1 MAVAIALDNVT
12 AGYHGIPVLHDITL
26 SIQPGERVAIIG
38 RSGAGKST
46 LLNTIYRRYPEHA
59 ALIPQASAL
68 VANLSVFHNVF
79 MGCLDRHSTL
89 YNLRTLVWPAAAE
102 IASVARVL
110 ESVGLEE
117 KLFAKAGELSGG
129 QQQRTSVARA
139 MLNGRPIVLG
149 DEPVS
154 ALDRVQGGGVLRVLC
169 QRHETKIF
177 AMHDIR
183 LALEHSDRIILL
195 EGGRIILDEPS
206 RHLSYQRL
214 LPHFEGELQ

>member
-1 MAVAIALDNVT
+1 MAAAITLDKVS
-12 AGYHGIPVLHDITL
+12 AGYHGPPVLHDITL
-26 SIQPGERVAIIG
+26 SVTPGERVAIIG

-46 LLNTIYRRYPEHA
+46 LLNTIYGRYTAHA

-68 VANLSVFHNVF
+68 VGNLSVFHNVF

-89 YNLRTLVWPAAAE
+89 YNLRTLVWPPAAE
-102 IASVARVL
+102 IAAVMRVL
-110 ESVGLEE
+110 ASVGLEE
-117 KLFAKAGELSGG
+117 KLFVKAGELSGG

-154 ALDRVQGGGVLRVLC
+154 ALDRVQAGDVLRVLSE
-169 QRHETKIF
+169 RHETKIF

-206 RHLSYQRL
+206 SHLSYERL
-214 LPHFEGELQ
+214 LPHFKGELQ

>member
-26 SIQPGERVAIIG
+26 SIEPGERVAIIG

-139 MLNGRPIVLG
+139 LLNGRPIIVA

-154 ALDRVQGGGVLRVLC
+154 ALDRVQGSDVLRVLSE
-169 QRHETKIF
+169 RHETKIF

>member
-1 MAVAIALDNVT
+1 MGAAITLDGVS
-12 AGYHGIPVLHDITL
+12 AGYHGAPVLHDITL

-46 LLNTIYRRYPEHA
+46 LLNTIYRRYPACA

-89 YNLRTLVWPAAAE
+89 YNLRTLVWPPAAE
-102 IASVARVL
+102 VAAVVRVL
-110 ESVGLEE
+110 EAVGLEE
-117 KLFAKAGELSGG
+117 KLFARAGELSGG

-139 MLNGRPIVLG
+139 ILNGRPIVLG

-154 ALDRVQGGGVLRVLC
+154 ALDRVQAGDVLRVLAE
-169 QRHETKIF
+169 RHQTKIF

-183 LALEHSDRIILL
+183 LALEHTDRIILL
-195 EGGRIILDEPS
+195 AGGRIVLDEPS
-206 RHLSYQRL
+206 SHLSYERL
-214 LPHFEGELQ
+214 LPHFEGEPQ

>member
-26 SIQPGERVAIIG
+26 SIEPGERVAIIG

-79 MGCLDRHSTL
+79 MGCLDRRSTL
-89 YNLRTLVWPAAAE
+89 YNLRTLVWPPAAE

-110 ESVGLEE
+110 EAVGLEE

-154 ALDRVQGGGVLRVLC
+154 ALDRVQAGDVLSVLAR
-169 QRHETKIF
+169 RHETKIF
-177 AMHDIR
+177 VMHDIR
-183 LALEHSDRIILL
+183 LALEHTNRIILL
-195 EGGRIILDEPS
+195 EAGRIVLDAPS
-206 RHLSYQRL
+206 SQLSYERL
-214 LPHFEGELQ
+214 LPHFEGEPQ

>member
-1 MAVAIALDNVT
+1 MAAAITLDRVS
-12 AGYHGIPVLHDITL
+12 AGYQGVPVLHDITL
-26 SIQPGERVAIIG
+26 SIAPGERVAIIG

-46 LLNTIYRRYPEHA
+46 LLNTIYSRYAECA

-154 ALDRVQGGGVLRVLC
+154 ALDRVQAGDVLRVMSE
-169 QRHETKIF
+169 RHETKIF

-183 LALEHSDRIILL
+183 LALEHTDRIILL
-195 EGGRIILDEPS
+195 EGGRIVLDEPS
-206 RHLSYQRL
+206 SHLSYERL
-214 LPHFEGELQ
+214 LPHFAGEQQ

>member
-1 MAVAIALDNVT
+1 VAAAITLDRVS
-12 AGYHGIPVLHDITL
+12 AGYNGASVLHDITL
-26 SIQPGERVAIIG
+26 SIEHGERVAIIG

-46 LLNTIYRRYPEHA
+46 LLSTIYRRYPQHA
-59 ALIPQASAL
+59 ALIPQTSAL

-89 YNLRTLVWPAAAE
+89 YNLRTLVWPPAAA
-102 IASVARVL
+102 IVAVKGVL
-110 ESVGLEE
+110 KAVGLEE

-139 MLNGRPIVLG
+139 LLNGRPILLG

-154 ALDRVQGGGVLRVLC
+154 ALDRVQGGDVLRVLSE
-169 QRHETKIF
+169 RHETMVF

-206 RHLSYQRL
+206 RALSYGHL
-214 LPHFEGELQ
+214 LPHFVDDRR

>member
-1 MAVAIALDNVT
+1 MAAAITLDRVS
-12 AGYHGIPVLHDITL
+12 AGYNGAPVLRDISL
-26 SIQPGERVAIIG
+26 SIEPGERVAIIG

-46 LLNTIYRRYPEHA
+46 LINTLYRRYAERA

-89 YNLRTLVWPAAAE
+89 YNLRTLVWPPAAE
-102 IASVARVL
+102 IAAVTRVL
-110 ESVGLEE
+110 QAVGLEE
-117 KLFAKAGELSGG
+117 KLYAKAGELSGG

-154 ALDRVQGGGVLRVLC
+154 ALDRVQAGDVLRLLDE
-169 QRHETKIF
+169 RHETKIF
-177 AMHDIR
+177 VMHDIR
-183 LALEHSDRIILL
+183 LALEHTDRIILL

-206 RHLSYQRL
+206 SHLSYERL
-214 LPHFEGELQ
+214 LPHFAGEPG

>member
-1 MAVAIALDNVT
+1 MAAAITLDKVS
-12 AGYHGIPVLHDITL
+12 AGYQGPPVLHDITL
-26 SIQPGERVAIIG
+26 SVTPGERVAIIG

-46 LLNTIYRRYPEHA
+46 LLNTIYGRYTEHA

-89 YNLRTLVWPAAAE
+89 YNLRTLVWPPAAE
-102 IASVARVL
+102 IAAVTRVL

-117 KLFAKAGELSGG
+117 KLFVKAGELSGG

-154 ALDRVQGGGVLRVLC
+154 ALDRVQAGDVLRVLSE
-169 QRHETKIF
+169 RHETKIF

-195 EGGRIILDEPS
+195 EAGHIILDEPS
-206 RHLSYQRL
+206 SHLSYERL
-214 LPHFEGELQ
+214 LPHFAGEQQ

>member
-1 MAVAIALDNVT
+1 MAAAITLEGIS
-12 AGYHGIPVLHDITL
+12 AGYHGAAVLHDITL
-26 SIQPGERVAIIG
+26 SVEPGERVAIIG

-46 LLNTIYRRYPEHA
+46 LLNTIYRRYPHCA

-89 YNLRTLVWPAAAE
+89 YNLRTLIWPPAAE
-102 IASVARVL
+102 IAAVVRVL
-110 ESVGLEE
+110 EAVGLEE
-117 KLFAKAGELSGG
+117 KLFVRAGELSGG

-139 MLNGRPIVLG
+139 VLNGRPIVLG

-154 ALDRVQGGGVLRVLC
+154 ALDRVQAGDVLRVLC
-169 QRHETKIF
+169 ERHETMIF

-195 EGGRIILDEPS
+195 ESGRIILDEPAS
-206 RHLSYQRL
+206 HLSYERL
-214 LPHFEGELQ
+214 LPHFEGEPQ

>member
-1 MAVAIALDNVT
+1 MAAAITLDKVS
-12 AGYHGIPVLHDITL
+12 AGYQGVPVLHDISL
-26 SIQPGERVAIIG
+26 SIERGERVAIIG

-46 LLNTIYRRYPEHA
+46 LLNTIYRHYPEHA
-59 ALIPQASAL
+59 ALIPQSSAL
-68 VANLSVFHNVF
+68 VPSLSVFHNVF

-89 YNLRTLVWPAAAE
+89 YNLRTLAWPPAAE
-102 IASVARVL
+102 ITAVARVL
-110 ESVGLEE
+110 EAVGLEE

-139 MLNGRPIVLG
+139 ILNGRPIVVA

-154 ALDRVQGGGVLRVLC
+154 ALDRVQGGAVLRVLSE
-169 QRHETKIF
+169 RHETKIF

-183 LALEHSDRIILL
+183 LALEHSDRVLLL

-206 RHLSYQRL
+206 SHLSYERL
-214 LPHFEGELQ
+214 LPHFAGEPQ

>member
-1 MAVAIALDNVT
+1 MAVAITLDGVS
-12 AGYHGIPVLHDITL
+12 AGYNGAPVLHDVTL
-26 SIQPGERVAIIG
+26 SIEPGERVAIMG

-46 LLNTIYRRYPEHA
+46 LLNTIYRRYPDCV

-89 YNLRTLVWPAAAE
+89 YNLRTLVWPPAAE
-102 IASVARVL
+102 IAAVTHVL
-110 ESVGLEE
+110 DTVGLRE

-139 MLNGRPIVLG
+139 MLNGRPIVVG

-154 ALDRVQGGGVLRVLC
+154 ALDRVQAGEVLRVLSA
-169 QRHETKIF
+169 RHETKIF
-177 AMHDIR
+177 ALHDIR
-183 LALEHSDRIILL
+183 LALEHTDRIVLM
-195 EGGRIILDEPS
+195 EGGRVVLDAPS
-206 RHLSYQRL
+206 SQLSYERL
-214 LPHFEGELQ
+214 LPHFEGEPR

>member
-1 MAVAIALDNVT
+1 MAAAITLGGIS
-12 AGYHGIPVLHDITL
+12 AGYHGAPVLHDIRL
-26 SIQPGERVAIIG
+26 CVEPGERVAVIG

-46 LLNTIYRRYPEHA
+46 LLNTIYRRYAQCA
-59 ALIPQASAL
+59 ALIPQASSL

-89 YNLRTLVWPAAAE
+89 YNLRTLIWPPAAE
-102 IASVARVL
+102 IAAVVRVL
-110 ESVGLEE
+110 EAVGLKE

-139 MLNGRPIVLG
+139 MFNGRPIVLG

-154 ALDRVQGGGVLRVLC
+154 ALDRVQAGDVLRVMC
-169 QRHETKIF
+169 ERHETKIF

-183 LALEHSDRIILL
+183 LALEYADRIILL
-195 EGGRIILDEPS
+195 HGGRIILDEPAS
-206 RHLSYQRL
+206 HLNYQRL
-214 LPHFEGELQ
+214 LPHFEGEVQ

>member
-1 MAVAIALDNVT
+1 MAAAITLDRVS
-12 AGYHGIPVLHDITL
+12 AGYHGAPVLHDITV
-26 SIQPGERVAIIG
+26 SIEPGERVAILG

-46 LLNTIYRRYPEHA
+46 LINTLYRRYPECS

-89 YNLRTLVWPAAAE
+89 YNLRTLVWPPAAE
-102 IASVARVL
+102 IAAVARVL
-110 ESVGLEE
+110 EAVGLEE

-139 MLNGRPIVLG
+139 LLNGRPIVLG

-154 ALDRVQGGGVLRVLC
+154 ALDRVQAGDVLRVMAK
-169 QRHETKIF
+169 RHETQIF
-177 AMHDIR
+177 VMHDIR
-183 LALEHSDRIILL
+183 LALDYTDRIILL

-206 RHLSYQRL
+206 NHLSYERL
-214 LPHFEGELQ
+214 LPHFEGESQ

>member
-1 MAVAIALDNVT
+1 MAAAITLDRVS
-12 AGYHGIPVLHDITL
+12 AGYHGTPVLHDISL
-26 SIQPGERVAIIG
+26 SIEPGERVAIVG

-46 LLNTIYRRYPEHA
+46 LLNTIYRRYPECA

-89 YNLRTLVWPAAAE
+89 YNLRTLVWPPAAE
-102 IASVARVL
+102 IAAVTRVL
-110 ESVGLEE
+110 EAVGLEE

-139 MLNGRPIVLG
+139 LLNGRPVVLG

-154 ALDRVQGGGVLRVLC
+154 ALDRVQGSEVLRVLAK
-169 QRHETKIF
+169 RHETKILV
-177 AMHDIR
+177 MHDIR
-183 LALEHSDRIILL
+183 LALEHTDRIILL
-195 EGGRIILDEPS
+195 EGGRIVLDEPV
-206 RHLSYQRL
+206 RHLSYERL
-214 LPHFEGELQ
+214 QPHFEGEPQ

>member
-1 MAVAIALDNVT
+1 MAAAITLDKVT
-12 AGYHGIPVLHDITL
+12 TGYQGTAVLHDITL
-26 SIQPGERVAIIG
+26 SVEPGERVAIIG
-38 RSGAGKST
+38 RSAAGKST
-46 LLNTIYRRYPEHA
+46 LLNTIYRRYPECA
-59 ALIPQASAL
+59 ALIPQASSL

-79 MGCLDRHSTL
+79 MGCLDRHSML

-102 IASVARVL
+102 ITAVTRVL
-110 ESVGLEE
+110 ASVGLEE
-117 KLFAKAGELSGG
+117 KLFVKAGELSGG

-154 ALDRVQGGGVLRVLC
+154 ALDRVQAGDVLRVMSE
-169 QRHETKIF
+169 RHETKIF

-183 LALEHSDRIILL
+183 LALEHCDRIILL

-206 RHLSYQRL
+206 SHLSYERL
-214 LPHFEGELQ
+214 LPHFAGEQQ